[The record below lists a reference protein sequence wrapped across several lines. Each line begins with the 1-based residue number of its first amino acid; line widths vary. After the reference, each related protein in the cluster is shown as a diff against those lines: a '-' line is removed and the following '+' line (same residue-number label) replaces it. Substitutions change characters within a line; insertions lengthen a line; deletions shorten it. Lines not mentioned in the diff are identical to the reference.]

1 MFPVK
6 DTDKEKIAEYLEKY
20 KQLPLKYDLFDKEAN
35 YPIFVDD
42 IKNINCVV
50 IEYKKNFYYGVFGT
64 DEKALT
70 DAYEQFLTDKRVWVD
85 ACDTRVFE
93 VYKKYG
99 FVYEEV
105 CNMYEYTGKPVK
117 LENCPYKLSTVKV
130 KDYKI
135 VKSKYAYPVTL
146 KEITYCGKNFPTSA
160 IYDGDTLVCWC
171 MIHRNGAIGPIYTLP
186 QYRGKNLAVY
196 VTNDIVAKMLQ
207 KNMRP
212 YLLIII
218 GNTAS
223 ENLSKKI
230 GFNAN
235 GAQVGWGY
243 KK

>member
-1 MFPVK
+1 
-6 DTDKEKIAEYLEKY
+6 
-20 KQLPLKYDLFDKEAN
+20 
-35 YPIFVDD
+35 
-42 IKNINCVV
+42 
-50 IEYKKNFYYGVFGT
+50 
-64 DEKALT
+64 
-70 DAYEQFLTDKRVWVD
+70 
-85 ACDTRVFE
+85 
-93 VYKKYG
+93 
-99 FVYEEV
+99 
-105 CNMYEYTGKPVK
+105 
-117 LENCPYKLSTVKV
+117 
-130 KDYKI
+130 
-135 VKSKYAYPVTL
+135 
-146 KEITYCGKNFPTSA
+146 CGKNFPTSA
-160 IYDGDTLVCWC
+160 IYDGDEMVCWC

-230 GFNAN
+230 GFSAN